1 MGRSLRWYDTIIL
14 NSIFTGLT
22 LVAQTMTPLLI
33 PLFVQSFIGVERQ
46 GAYYGIVRLGTLMT
60 ALLAQSVVGTI
71 SDHSK
76 LRVGKRRPFILIGCI
91 SALIFILAIGFT
103 PKYAGITGFWI
114 FFSLLIF
121 LMISL
126 NSAQGAAQGLIPD
139 LVPLNLRG
147 RYSGVKAILEV
158 PIPLIIVALS
168 IAKFLSNG
176 NHWAALFTVMGVLSI
191 SMIISMFAPESKP
204 TKDIEPIKWD
214 SIFRLFFMTITFTLI
229 IILSGWFVRITGTW
243 LDNLDPLAQLSLV
256 GIIGALSMLLTIVIG
271 VLISIQIGIGPGD
284 QQRKSFAWWV
294 INRLAF
300 LAGVTNLGS
309 FALFYIQSRL
319 GISGADAAQP
329 ASILLVVVG
338 IFITISA
345 LPSGWISDRIGT
357 KRLVILSGII
367 ATVGTFVVII
377 AGNLFTIY
385 IGGTIIG
392 IATGSFFTSNWSLG
406 TKLVPLDQSAKYL
419 GISNLAGAGAGAIG
433 AFIGGPIA
441 DSLTEQIPQL
451 PGIGYIL
458 IYIIF
463 GFLFIFSVIAA
474 GRIQASGVYKL
485 AQR

>member
-474 GRIQASGVYKL
+474 GRIQASGVYEL

>member
-433 AFIGGPIA
+433 AFIGGSIA

-474 GRIQASGVYKL
+474 GRIQASGVYEL

>member
-76 LRVGKRRPFILIGCI
+76 LRAGKRRPFILIGCI

-433 AFIGGPIA
+433 AFIGGSIA

-474 GRIQASGVYKL
+474 GRIQASGVYEL